1 MANGTTHYA
10 VGAMTGIAMAIN
22 GQHKDEPVDPL
33 LAIASSTVFAKLPD
47 IIEPAIHPHHRQFF
61 HSHLPGCPWGVPK
74 NAGNNLL
81 RRLVVMTSVVCCLW
95 VPHHTIGFVTTE
107 ANTPSQDLIR
117 SILCETTGAGNI
129 LLNPMAIA

>member
-61 HSHLPGCPWGVPK
+61 HSIAFL
-74 NAGNNLL
+74 ALL
-81 RRLVVMTSVVCCLW
+81 
-95 VPHHTIGFVTTE
+95 
-107 ANTPSQDLIR
+107 
-117 SILCETTGAGNI
+117 GAGLKKTYEWQPEKRGDRI
-129 LLNPMAIA
+129 LRYVALCAGAGYISHLLLDGFTPRSLPLVGKL